1 MTRAPRYLAVVVV
14 GFGVDLGLAL
24 GLRELFGLPLALAAA
39 GGFMA
44 ALALN
49 YLLFETWAFRRD
61 RTTLSFRRMA
71 ATAASA
77 LTALGVRVAAVAIL
91 NRMVGAPD
99 AGTAAAILVAAAALS
114 LLVNWALVSQVFRKH
129 SAP

>member
-1 MTRAPRYLAVVVV
+1 MTRGPRYLAVVVV

-24 GLRELFGLPLALAAA
+24 VLRELFGLPLPLAAA
-39 GGFMA
+39 GGFIF
-44 ALALN
+44 ALMLN

-77 LTALGVRVAAVAIL
+77 LIALGVRVTAVAIL
-91 NRMVGAPD
+91 NAIIGAPD
-99 AGTAAAILVAAAALS
+99 AATATAILVAAAALS
-114 LLVNWALVSQVFRKH
+114 LLVNWALVSQVFRRH